1 MGCLLV
7 GMDRETMLSALTRKV
22 GMELN
27 FGYLVVGVSTTLV
40 RSVKNNIFLCIYNC
54 IEQLIAMKP

>member
-7 GMDRETMLSALTRKV
+7 GMDRETMFSALTRKV

-27 FGYLVVGVSTTLV
+27 FGCLVIGVSTLV
-40 RSVKNNIFLCIYNC
+40 RSVKNNIFYVFI
-54 IEQLIAMKP
+54 IALNN